1 MTTRHLGDYQLIQSF
16 GTGSMGLAY
25 LAEHRLMKRRFLV
38 KILPPELARDSGFIE
53 RFESLVVSLSLL
65 NHPYLVKIHNVCHAE
80 GTYFLVTDVVEE
92 GCNLAQY
99 LAKRKGKLSE
109 DEILT
114 IATQV
119 ASALDYAHQKNEA
132 HGSLK
137 WNNLILRT
145 QEEGIQVFIS
155 DFGLSR
161 IIGPGAV
168 LSRIYQA
175 VIDQLAANVGFAQN
189 HYTPGPLD
197 EAETEALHQS
207 FLQSYSFLAPE
218 QKKSLN
224 AKTDPRKADIYAF
237 GVMLYSLLRGE
248 FPEGFYEL
256 PTQQE
261 GFQSSWDLILARC
274 LHHDPEVRPEFLEP
288 LLEEIQTSPS
298 LYHAKSLLLK
308 LKNRGNAQ
316 TVSAQFES
324 QATAYSSSGGTAVQ
338 TQLKPVIK
346 PAEIA
351 RPSFE
356 PDPGAI
362 FQVETLVARYQPQA
376 QEEKWIEPLLTPM
389 QVIPAGTYFRG
400 SNLGARDELPRHM
413 VNLSAFALDAYPV
426 TNEQFVRF
434 LEAMGGEKDVNNNDI
449 IRLRDS
455 RIKRS
460 AGRISI
466 ESGYSKHPVV
476 GVTWYG
482 AVAYAKWVG
491 KRLPTEAEWEIASFG
506 GIEES
511 LYPTGTDIERS
522 QANFF
527 SADTTA
533 VMSYPPNAYG
543 LYDMAGNVYEWC
555 QDWYDYHFY
564 DHSVQEPDNPKGPLQ
579 GVYRILRGGCWKSL
593 KEDLRCAHRHRNN
606 PGIMN
611 GTYGFR
617 CAADV
622 SEE

>member
-1 MTTRHLGDYQLIQSF
+1 MTTRLLGDYELIQSL
-16 GTGSMGLAY
+16 GRGSLGSAY

-38 KILPPELARDSGFIE
+38 KILPPELASDLGFVE
-53 RFESLVVSLSLL
+53 RFKSLVSLL
-65 NHPYLVKIHNVCHAE
+65 SQLEHPHLVSIHNVCHAE
-80 GTYFLVTDVVEE
+80 GVYFFVTDFVEE

-99 LAKRKGKLSE
+99 LAKQKGKLSE
-109 DEILT
+109 QQIFT
-114 IATQV
+114 IATQL

-137 WNNLILRT
+137 WNNIIIRELS
-145 QEEGIQVFIS
+145 QGIQVFIS

-161 IIGPGAV
+161 IIGDRAV

-175 VIDQLAANVGFAQN
+175 VCDQLDANVGFSQDQ
-189 HYTPGPLD
+189 YTKGPID
-197 EAETEALHQS
+197 EAETQALHHS
-207 FLQSYSFLAPE
+207 FLQCYSFLAPE
-218 QKKSLN
+218 QKKSFSNSCDL
-224 AKTDPRKADIYAF
+224 RKADIYAF
-237 GVMLYSLLRGE
+237 GVVLYSLLRGE

-261 GFQSSWDLILARC
+261 GYQSSWDLLLARC
-274 LHHDPEVRPEFLEP
+274 LNHDPKARPDFLTP

-308 LKNRGNAQ
+308 LKNSGNAK
-316 TVSAQFES
+316 SASSQFEP
-324 QATAYSSSGGTAVQ
+324 QASVYASSFGTAVQ

-346 PAEIA
+346 PVEIA

-362 FQVETLVARYQPQA
+362 FQVETLVARYQPET
-376 QEEKWIEPLLTPM
+376 QEEKWVEPILTPM
-389 QVIPAGTYFRG
+389 QIIPAGSYFRG
-400 SNLGARDELPRHM
+400 GNLGARDELPRHM
-413 VNLSAFALDAYPV
+413 VNLSAFALDAHPV

-460 AGRISI
+460 AGRLSI

-482 AVAYAKWVG
+482 AIAYAKWIG
-491 KRLPTEAEWEIASFG
+491 KRLPTEAEWEIASLG
-506 GIEES
+506 GIEEN
-511 LYPTGTDIERS
+511 LYPTGSDIERS

-606 PGIMN
+606 PGVMN